1 MKCIGYDTEFQRI
14 LVRNY
19 QQYEQ
24 RMKVKVK
31 SVTGKCKRG
40 SSDTAVVKKQDA
52 GSDADIQV
60 MAILTKE
67 NIDVDSDPDIK
78 VFS

>member
-19 QQYEQ
+19 RQYEQ
-24 RMKVKVK
+24 RMKTKPK
-31 SVTGKCKRG
+31 SVTSKRKRRP
-40 SSDTAVVKKQDA
+40 SDTAVVKKQDA
-52 GSDADIQV
+52 GLDADIQV
-60 MAILTKE
+60 LTKE

-78 VFS
+78 VFSS